1 MSKKHIAFGLALT
14 FLGGTIAG
22 LGLDTMFDN
31 HAESERAALLSAIR
45 SSETG
50 GDYNYDA
57 SMVFFNQNVRELTL
71 EEILLG
77 QENAL
82 PQKQYPSVAV
92 GAYAF
97 SNATLRSLVDKYQIP
112 TSEVFTVDFQN
123 KLANTMIKDCEE
135 SAQGLY
141 DCVRD
146 QWSTLRPSGYSL
158 DIIRM

>member
-57 SMVFFNQNVRELTL
+57 SMLFYNQNVRELTL
-71 EEILLG
+71 EEIVLG
-77 QENAL
+77 QENAS
-82 PQKQYPSVAV
+82 PREYPSVAV

-97 SNATLRSLVDKYQIP
+97 TNATLRSLIDKYQIP
-112 TSEVFTVDFQN
+112 TTEVFTVELQN

-135 SAQGLY
+135 SARGLY

-158 DIIRM
+158 DIIKM